1 MVVQQ
6 PKRPPVPSMTR
17 LKNSCRS
24 LFKSLSSVRYWN
36 VPRIDGRT
44 DPGGECFG
52 FTGFSRL
59 TIFVSYLQNDALR
72 LTTNSSSDHSSSAP
86 PHHPC
91 FGCRNSQ
98 QYCSCGALTVIVSQ
112 SRYRQFESFPNRV
125 SDDTDWRRLAV
136 ILTLAK
142 V

>member
-44 DPGGECFG
+44 DPGGECFF

-72 LTTNSSSDHSSSAP
+72 LTTISSSDHSSSAP
-86 PHHPC
+86 PHQPC

-98 QYCSCGALTVIVSQ
+98 QYCICWALTVIVSL
-112 SRYRQFESFPNRV
+112 SKYPRFESLRALVPRGK
-125 SDDTDWRRLAV
+125 DWRRLAV